1 MPNIP
6 NELPNECPNAFSY
19 ERAKDIASAS
29 AMLREQPE
37 AKLLAGGQSLLAS
50 MKLGLS
56 APSAL
61 IDLQGIASMQAIRM
75 ENNELVVGAMA
86 SHAAIA
92 SLPLVR
98 QFSPMLAKLAHGI
111 ADQQIRNRGTIGGA
125 ISNNDPAACWPA
137 GLLAMGATVQTDR
150 RGITADDFF
159 TGLFTT
165 ALEADEIVCA
175 VRFSKPECAAY
186 IKFEQPAS
194 RFAIV
199 GVALAKF
206 GTTTRVAVTG
216 LGMGVSRYA
225 LAESR
230 LSTRFHLNAMNE
242 VTLEADD
249 VMGDI
254 HASSEYRVHLA
265 TVLTRR
271 AYREAMR
278 RGDT

>member
-1 MPNIP
+1 MTS
-6 NELPNECPNAFSY
+6 FMY
-19 ERAKDIASAS
+19 ERAKSVQSAC

-50 MKLGLS
+50 IKLGLS
-56 APSAL
+56 APSVL
-61 IDLQGIASMQAIRM
+61 IDLQAIASMQAIRI
-75 ENNELVVGAMA
+75 EGNELIIGAMA

-92 SLPLVR
+92 SSPLVR
-98 QFSPMLAKLAHGI
+98 QFSPMVAKLAHGI

-125 ISNNDPAACWPA
+125 IGNNDPAACWPA
-137 GLLAMGATVQTDR
+137 GLLAMGAIIQTDR
-150 RGITADDFF
+150 RSIAADSFF

-165 ALEADEIVCA
+165 ALEADEIICA
-175 VRFSKPECAAY
+175 IRFSKPELAAY

-206 GTTTRVAVTG
+206 GATTRVAVTG
-216 LGMGVSRYA
+216 LGMGVSRHIA
-225 LAESR
+225 AETR
-230 LSTRFHLNAMNE
+230 LSARFHVDAIKGVTME
-242 VTLEADD
+242 VDD

-254 HASSEYRVHLA
+254 HASAEYRAHLA

-271 AYREAMR
+271 AYLEA
-278 RGDT
+278 THLSNL